1 MLTLL
6 REGCVEAAAHWQLLQ
21 KKKKNFLDW
30 ISFQMFWFFCKNRY
44 TAWCLPYLYMPFG
57 ATWHLPVPVKAV
69 EFVWGFFRKFAL
81 RWRWRFF
88 LVCWNGLFSA
98 LFLAAF
104 FFSPTANCFVF
115 SFGKRGRDFLFF
127 WQHVLDHFNSLFFCT
142 IQSKAKNL
150 EAKLSYKSIK
160 LIHKIFTHKRLN
172 QST

>member
-1 MLTLL
+1 MLK
-6 REGCVEAAAHWQLLQ
+6 LQ
-21 KKKKNFLDW
+21 HTDSSYKKKKKTFLDW
-30 ISFQMFWFFCKNRY
+30 ISFQMFSFFCKNRY

-69 EFVWGFFRKFAL
+69 EFVWIFFRKFAL

-88 LVCWNGLFSA
+88 LFCWNGLFSA

-104 FFSPTANCFVF
+104 FFSPLPIV
-115 SFGKRGRDFLFF
+115 LFF
-127 WQHVLDHFNSLFFCT
+127 LLGNGGGIFYFFLAACFRPFQFFIFCT

-150 EAKLSYKSIK
+150 EAKLSYKSLK
-160 LIHKIFTHKRLN
+160 LIHKIFTHKHLN

>member
-1 MLTLL
+1 MLK
-6 REGCVEAAAHWQLLQ
+6 LQ
-21 KKKKNFLDW
+21 HTDSSYKKKKNIFRLNQ
-30 ISFQMFWFFCKNRY
+30 FPNVFVFFAKTRY

-69 EFVWGFFRKFAL
+69 EFVCFFLGSLLLGEDEGFFCFVEMV
-81 RWRWRFF
+81 FF
-88 LVCWNGLFSA
+88 QLFFWLLSFFPHCQ
-98 LFLAAF
+98 LFCF
-104 FFSPTANCFVF
+104 FFWETGEGFF
-115 SFGKRGRDFLFF
+115 FFF

-150 EAKLSYKSIK
+150 EAKLSYKSLK

>member
-1 MLTLL
+1 MLK
-6 REGCVEAAAHWQLLQ
+6 LQ
-21 KKKKNFLDW
+21 HTDSSYKKKKTFLDW

-69 EFVWGFFRKFAL
+69 EFVWVFLGSLLLGEDEGFFVLLK
-81 RWRWRFF
+81 WSFF
-88 LVCWNGLFSA
+88 SS
-98 LFLAAF
+98 FLAAF
-104 FFSPTANCFVF
+104 FFSPLPIVLF
-115 SFGKRGRDFLFF
+115 FLLGNGGGIFFF

>member
-1 MLTLL
+1 MCWSCSTLT
-6 REGCVEAAAHWQLLQ
+6 APTK

-69 EFVWGFFRKFAL
+69 EFVWVFLGSLLLGEDEGFFWFVEMVFFQL
-81 RWRWRFF
+81 FFWLLFFFPHCQLFCFF
-88 LVCWNGLFSA
+88 LLGNGGGI
-98 LFLAAF
+98 F
-104 FFSPTANCFVF
+104 F
-115 SFGKRGRDFLFF
+115 FF